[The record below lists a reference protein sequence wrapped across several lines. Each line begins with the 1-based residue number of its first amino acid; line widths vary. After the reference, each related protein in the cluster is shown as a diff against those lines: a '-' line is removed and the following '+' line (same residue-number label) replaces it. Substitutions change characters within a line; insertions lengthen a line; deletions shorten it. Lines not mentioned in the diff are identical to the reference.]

1 MSRRPRR
8 HQGIARSG
16 WRAQAVVIAAL
27 VGTLGCASDSA
38 TQESEP
44 PDGSLP
50 SAEDEAA
57 SLRDAP
63 LQSLIAPR
71 MTAENAAR
79 DVEETAAVEVADN
92 DEEGVEEPTPVQPV
106 DIPVSRDR
114 DPEEE
119 KRKMSLSRERS
130 AKAVA
135 QLRMGNLDR
144 AIREARQ
151 ALKIHEQNVEAML
164 VISEAFFKQGK
175 YEIAQSVAGLAL
187 QIDPKVLRPDEAS

>member
-1 MSRRPRR
+1 MTWRPRPHR
-8 HQGIARSG
+8 GLARSRS
-16 WRAQAVVIAAL
+16 WARASVVAAL
-27 VGTLGCASDSA
+27 VGVMGCASDGATPESA
-38 TQESEP
+38 P

-50 SAEDEAA
+50 TAEDESA

-63 LQSLIAPR
+63 LQSLISPR
-71 MTAENAAR
+71 MTAEDTAR
-79 DVEETAAVEVADN
+79 EIEETAAVEVADN
-92 DEEGVEEPTPVQPV
+92 EEGVEEPTPVQPV

-151 ALKIHEQNVEAML
+151 AL
-164 VISEAFFKQGK
+164 
-175 YEIAQSVAGLAL
+175 AQSGQFSSRV
-187 QIDPKVLRPDEAS
+187 RS